1 MAFQMLLHLSSSVS
15 TAAEVLQLRS
25 DSSPTDEQNT
35 WERNPILMS
44 SSWTAEGD
52 REGEGG
58 RRRERGREGGR
69 ERGRNGGRG
78 RERKGRGEREGGREG
93 GTEGEEERG
102 RDGGKGR
109 EGERENGR
117 GRVGGRDTLSLP
129 SMSPSMPPSV
139 LFFLRLIH
147 TYLYMIVIYPPTGT
161 ALPHCDTDQFKI
173 FFG

>member
-35 WERNPILMS
+35 WKRNPILMS

-69 ERGRNGGRG
+69 ERGR
-78 RERKGRGEREGGREG
+78 
-93 GTEGEEERG
+93 
-102 RDGGKGR
+102 
-109 EGERENGR
+109 EGEREERRERKREEGT
-117 GRVGGRDTLSLP
+117 GGKGGRER
-129 SMSPSMPPSV
+129 M
-139 LFFLRLIH
+139 
-147 TYLYMIVIYPPTGT
+147 G
-161 ALPHCDTDQFKI
+161 K
-173 FFG
+173 GG